1 MGNIFLEN
9 NRDLVKIGWTALII
23 VSLSSFIISLDNTF
37 MNVAISNLVIDLNT
51 TVIFIQI
58 IITVYALTMASLM
71 LLGSKMQDI
80 VGRKNTFI
88 AGAIIF
94 GIGTAIAALSINA
107 IMLLIGWSVLE
118 GIGAA
123 LMTPA
128 TASIIIGTYSG
139 ENSAFALG
147 VRTSMATIGAGA
159 GPLIGGILTTF
170 FSWRWGFGLELIII
184 LIILS
189 LSGKLKYFAPSMKLK
204 ELDKLGAVLSSSGI
218 LIFVIGFLTLNSV
231 HNHYIPPFII
241 GLGILLLILFYYR
254 EKRVI
259 NKDERPITDIRLFKN
274 RNFTLAT
281 LSRMVLNLALAG
293 AVFIL
298 PVFFQQET
306 GASAFV
312 TGLAILPLTL
322 GVLIFSMT
330 APKISKKIAPHTLI
344 SIGFL
349 ICLFSSLYLSFNF
362 NLNTRIMDIIPGTLF
377 LGVGLGLALPLT
389 ANIVLSS
396 VHPHEHS
403 DAAGIMSTSANMGS
417 SMGTAIIG
425 VVLLLGTLN
434 GLYAAVDQNFP
445 NEFSKNQINQQFTVY
460 EKKSGTTHQ
469 LLESNKSSVLHKII
483 NETVGNTM
491 KTAFEFVSIIFLIS
505 FIISLFIK
513 PLKRKKGIK
522 FNY

>member
-9 NRDLVKIGWTALII
+9 NHNMVKIGWTALIV

-37 MNVAISNLVIDLNT
+37 MNVAISNLVIDLHT
-51 TVIFIQI
+51 TINFIQV

-80 VGRKNTFI
+80 TGRKNSFI

-94 GIGTAIAALSINA
+94 GIGTTIAALSVNA
-107 IMLLIGWSVLE
+107 TMLLIGWSVFE

-139 ENSAFALG
+139 ENATFALG

-159 GPLIGGILTTF
+159 GPLIGGVLTTF
-170 FSWRWGFGLELIII
+170 FSWRWGFGLELAIVIV
-184 LIILS
+184 ILS
-189 LSGKLKYFAPSMKLK
+189 LSQKLKYFSPSMKFS
-204 ELDKLGAVLSSSGI
+204 ELDKLGVVLSTSGI
-218 LIFVIGFLTLNSV
+218 LLFVTGFLTLNSL
-231 HNHYIPPFII
+231 NNYDISPFII
-241 GLGILLLILFYYR
+241 GLGLLLLILFYYR
-254 EKRVI
+254 EKRMI
-259 NKDERPITDIRLFKN
+259 NGKNKPITDIRLFKN
-274 RNFTLAT
+274 RNFTFGT

-322 GVLIFSMT
+322 GVLIFSI
-330 APKISKKIAPHTLI
+330 AAAKISTKIAPHILI

-349 ICLFSSLYLSFNF
+349 IALLSTLYLSYQF
-362 NLNTRIMDIIPGTLF
+362 NLNTQIINTVPGTLL
-377 LGVGLGLALPLT
+377 LGIGLGIALPLT
-389 ANIVLSS
+389 AKIILSS
-396 VHPHEHS
+396 VHSHEQS
-403 DAAGIMSTSANMGS
+403 DAAGLMSTSASLGS

-425 VVLLLGTLN
+425 LVLILGTLN
-434 GLYAAVDQNFP
+434 GLYAAVDQSYP
-445 NEFSKNQINQQFTVY
+445 DQFSKNQINQKLTVY
-460 EKKSGTTHQ
+460 EEKAGTTHQ
-469 LLESNKSSVLHKII
+469 VIVANKSSVLYTII
-483 NETVGNTM
+483 NDTVRNAM
-491 KTAFEFVSIIFLIS
+491 KTAFEFVSFIFLIS

-513 PLKRKKGIK
+513 PLKRQKDIK
-522 FNY
+522 YNY